1 MLKRLLNR
9 YPPIKLGSMGFD
21 WLQRRISSQRRK
33 LPEFLIIGGQR
44 CGTTSMY
51 SYLVQ
56 HPDVTPAF
64 IKETHFFDR
73 SYHRGIDWYRTYFAT
88 QPANGDHP
96 ARPKLTGE
104 ATPIYLFHPDVPKR
118 VSDALPDVKL
128 IILLR
133 NPVFRAYSH
142 YQMNV
147 RLGVETRSFEEV
159 VLSEMTEMAHVPAQG
174 AANNIS
180 SRDHQFH
187 FSYLQRGQ
195 YADQVLRWQEYFK
208 PEQFL
213 VIQSENFFQDTQNI
227 MQDVFDFL
235 ELERFSIPDIKSH
248 NSGEYNSM
256 PANIRSKLEDYFE
269 PFNYQLN
276 LLLGSDFTW

>member
-9 YPPIKLGSMGFD
+9 YPPIKLGSMGVD
-21 WLQRRISSQRRK
+21 WLQRRLSSQRRK
-33 LPEFLIIGGQR
+33 LPDFMIIGGQR

-56 HPDVTPAF
+56 HPDVAPAF

-73 SYHRGIDWYRTYFAT
+73 NYHKGVDWYRTYFPT
-88 QPANGDHP
+88 QSGNGTPSAHP
-96 ARPKLTGE
+96 ITGE

-118 VSDALPDVKL
+118 VSDSLPDAKL

-133 NPVFRAYSH
+133 NPVFRAHSH

-147 RLGVETRSFEEV
+147 RLGIETRSFEDV
-159 VLSEMTEMAHVPAQG
+159 VLSELTELEHVPADG
-174 AANNIS
+174 VSNNIS

-195 YADQVLRWQEYFK
+195 YADQILRWQVYFK

-213 VIQSENFFQDTQNI
+213 VIQSEDFFRDTQNM

-235 ELERFSIPDIKSH
+235 ELDRFSVPDIKSH
-248 NSGEYNSM
+248 NSGDYKSM
-256 PANIRSKLEDYFE
+256 PASIRTRLEAYFD

-276 LLLGSDFTW
+276 FLLGSDFTW